1 MEEITQTEMKRT
13 IYTTDKSKNCFFEKI
28 NKIYFLL
35 AQQIQKKEGRR
46 YESMESEMIK
56 EIQQ

>member
-35 AQQIQKKEGRR
+35 AQQIQKKRGE
-46 YESMESEMIK
+46 
-56 EIQQ
+56 EI